1 MATCL
6 AGLTDQQ
13 WQVLFEV
20 KVQFAVTVQFEV
32 KDQSEVK
39 VHARNVDLDQEAV
52 LFQTE
57 HF

>member
-1 MATCL
+1 M
-6 AGLTDQQ
+6 
-13 WQVLFEV
+13 LFEV
-20 KVQFAVTVQFEV
+20 KVQFAVKVQFEV